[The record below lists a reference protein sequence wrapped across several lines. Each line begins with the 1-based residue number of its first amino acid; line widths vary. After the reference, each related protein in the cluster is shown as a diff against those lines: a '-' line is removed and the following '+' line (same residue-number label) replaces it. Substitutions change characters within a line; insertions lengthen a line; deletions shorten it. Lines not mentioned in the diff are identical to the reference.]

1 MNNKKKAILVV
12 SFGTSYN
19 EARIASIE
27 KIEQDTA
34 AAFPEYKIYHAWTS
48 KMILSVLRKREGL
61 VIPTVK
67 ESMEQMIQD
76 EITELIVQP
85 THILDGIENNTM
97 KEEVL
102 SYKEYFQ
109 SVVFGAPLLSTEQ
122 DKLSVIK
129 AIADEFPDL
138 GFNDALVLM
147 GHGTS
152 HKVNSVYTQLNK
164 DFKSLGYPNFFLGTV
179 EADPTIQDL
188 VTEVQAF
195 HPSKVILTPFMI
207 VAGNHAHNDMAG
219 TDPDSWL
226 WQFRNAGNQVCPVL
240 KGLGEYPGIRAVFI
254 EHIQEAAVRL
264 NI

>member
-12 SFGTSYN
+12 SFGTSYT

-27 KIEQDTA
+27 KIEQEIAT
-34 AAFPEYKIYHAWTS
+34 AFPEYEIYHAWTS
-48 KMILSVLRKREGL
+48 KMILSVLYKREGL
-61 VIPTVK
+61 IIPTVK
-67 ESMEQMIQD
+67 ESMEQIIQ
-76 EITELIVQP
+76 EGITELIVQP

-129 AIADEFPDL
+129 AIADEFSNL
-138 GFNDALVLM
+138 GSTDALVMM

-164 DFKSLGYPNFFLGTV
+164 DFKSIGYPNFFLGTV
-179 EADPTIQDL
+179 EADPTIQNL

-219 TDPDSWL
+219 ART
-226 WQFRNAGNQVCPVL
+226 
-240 KGLGEYPGIRAVFI
+240 
-254 EHIQEAAVRL
+254 
-264 NI
+264 